1 MSDDSFQ
8 HFREAGS
15 MTTPP
20 TTPKASRPDLWGN
33 NHPSG
38 KVIHSDNDVNS
49 DNNKNSLIMA
59 FIAVVVVGL
68 IFLIIM
74 LNSGGDDTTPPAILT
89 CKGVMSNYTMDDT
102 LSNKKGI
109 SRYGSF
115 SYVPDDASFIIT
127 PGKDQTFIGYKLKDG
142 KYDVSTREEL
152 IITNTQHMITSP
164 HASVRSDGLASAF
177 ASVHFSTVE
186 IVVNKRVNGKDN
198 IFGDNNLPSFTY
210 MPVSPFKHDLVVGNI
225 RWDPVDKNVFYV
237 LLMRG
242 GQPLCSIGK
251 VTKGM
256 LLSFTIIENRIDK
269 KYDTLVPDVPDQFEF
284 HTTLHIDKNDLFIT
298 AKNIPSQLPV
308 TNPPSQLPVVNP
320 LLPDYKSFIQHYT
333 RSETDSGWKWVNR
346 IEPPAD
352 DVFKNI
358 NTGFGESIS
367 SMSFEEIDSEG
378 KKLLIVTSMCDAV
391 SDAGTVVDADVDA
404 DEDDAEKP
412 LLKRVGALIV
422 FEKEK
427 DKNVFIY
434 KNTVIQEDYEEY
446 SHFGYATE
454 TFTNY
459 LITSSHNSEKVLVY
473 SVDKD
478 SSEFTLKD
486 TKESSGNPYGV
497 PRNISCSKIRG
508 GKKKSLHYFNG
519 EGSINSST
527 AAHLNTFS
535 AECKKE

>member
-1 MSDDSFQ
+1 MGDDT
-8 HFREAGS
+8 GDD
-15 MTTPP
+15 TTSNS
-20 TTPKASRPDLWGN
+20 KWGN
-33 NHPSG
+33 TQY
-38 KVIHSDNDVNS
+38 I
-49 DNNKNSLIMA
+49 LA
-59 FIAVVVVGL
+59 FSIGVAFLVVL
-68 IFLIIM
+68 FM

-102 LSNKKGI
+102 LSNEKGI
-109 SRYGSF
+109 SNYGSF

-177 ASVHFSTVE
+177 ASVHFNTVE

-242 GQPLCSIGK
+242 GQPLSSIGK

-298 AKNIPSQLPV
+298 AKNIPPQSPV

-352 DVFKNI
+352 DDVFKNI

-391 SDAGTVVDADVDA
+391 SKAVA
-404 DEDDAEKP
+404 EDDAEKP

-427 DKNVFIY
+427 DKDVFLH
-434 KNTVIQEDYEEY
+434 KKTVLQENYEEY

-478 SSEFTLKD
+478 SSEFTLED
-486 TKESSGNPYGV
+486 SKESSGNPYGV

-519 EGSINSST
+519 KGSVNSST
-527 AAHLNTFS
+527 AAHAHLDTFS